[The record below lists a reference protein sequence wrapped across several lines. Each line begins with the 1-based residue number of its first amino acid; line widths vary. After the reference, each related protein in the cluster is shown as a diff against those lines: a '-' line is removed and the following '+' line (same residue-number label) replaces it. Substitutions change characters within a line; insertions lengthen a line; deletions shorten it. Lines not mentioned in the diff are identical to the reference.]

1 MLIAV
6 SSIDPTMSGRP
17 FLEHELR
24 EAKSAVPQ
32 ADDAYGDRLADAY
45 GRGMALMTA
54 LMRRPGCS
62 ATSMIPMTYGGS
74 RPGTGASFSAAAD
87 QIQRVLRTAL
97 QLLEDRLLAR
107 PRSPLRVKPATQLGA
122 IRSEMSQHRLL
133 ILFDRTSFYPVR
145 VQFLNPHVKV

>member
-62 ATSMIPMTYGGS
+62 ATSMIPMTYGGV

-87 QIQRVLRTAL
+87 QIQRVLRTASRL
-97 QLLEDRLLAR
+97 KDPLLAL
-107 PRSPLRVKPATQLGA
+107 PRGPLRVKPATQLAA
-122 IRSEMSQHRLL
+122 IRSEMSQHRLQ
-133 ILFDRTSFYPVR
+133 IFVGRASFYTMR
-145 VQFLNPHVKV
+145 M

>member
-62 ATSMIPMTYGGS
+62 ATSMIPMTYGGL

-97 QLLEDRLLAR
+97 SLLKDPLLAL
-107 PRSPLRVKPATQLGA
+107 PKGPLANQASDPAC
-122 IRSEMSQHRLL
+122 R
-133 ILFDRTSFYPVR
+133 YP
-145 VQFLNPHVKV
+145 Q